1 MGKPKRWMVIAW
13 APYSRR
19 SEVFARELRAT
30 LRCIHYLKFQAPP
43 YAPFKYIL
51 QAVRTLQ
58 TLFEQR
64 PEVVFVQNPPF
75 VSGLVVSFYCRI
87 ARAQYVLDHHSA
99 AFAPIWNWTQPIQ
112 KRLAR
117 DAVVNIVTN
126 QHWADVI
133 HSWKAPALV
142 MGDPFADLPPGE
154 QFPIASGLTTMA
166 FVQTFAP
173 DEPLEAVLEA
183 AAQLPDVHLYV
194 TGDISRRS
202 ASFLE
207 GKPHNVTYT
216 GFLPDSQYVG
226 LLRAV
231 DAIIV
236 LTTRDHTL
244 QLGGCEAVSAGKPL
258 IVSDWLFLRQFFSK
272 GAVYVKN
279 SPENIC
285 QGIREVQRRK
295 GQLRREI
302 VALRAENRQ
311 EWQAKLVELKALVNG
326 GAPLA

>member
-1 MGKPKRWMVIAW
+1 MDKPKRWMVIAW

-19 SEVFARELRAT
+19 SEVFARELRAP
-30 LRCIHYLKFQAPP
+30 LRCVHYLKFQSPP
-43 YAPFKYIL
+43 YAPFKYIF
-51 QAVRTLQ
+51 QAARTLQ

-64 PEVVFVQNPPF
+64 PDVVFVQNPPF
-75 VSGLVVSFYCRI
+75 VSGLVVSFYCRV
-87 ARAQYVLDHHSA
+87 AGAQYVLDHHSA
-99 AFAPIWNWTQPIQ
+99 AFAPAWNWAQPIQ

-117 DAVVNIVTN
+117 QAAVNVVTN
-126 QHWADVI
+126 QHWADIV
-133 HSWKAPALV
+133 HSSWKAPALV

-154 QFPIASGLTTMA
+154 QFPIVSGLTTLA
-166 FVQTFAP
+166 LIQTFAP

-183 AAQLPDVHLYV
+183 VAQLPDVHLYV
-194 TGDISRRS
+194 TGDVSRRP

-207 GKPHNVTYT
+207 RKPHNVTYT

-236 LTTRDHTL
+236 LTSRDHTL

-258 IVSDWLFLRQFFSK
+258 IVSDWLFLRQFFSR
-272 GAVYVKN
+272 GTVYVNN
-279 SPENIC
+279 SSESIC

-295 GQLRREI
+295 SQLRREI
-302 VALRAENRQ
+302 VALRAENQQ
-311 EWQAKLVELKALVNG
+311 EWHAKLVKLKALVDG
-326 GAPLA
+326 VA